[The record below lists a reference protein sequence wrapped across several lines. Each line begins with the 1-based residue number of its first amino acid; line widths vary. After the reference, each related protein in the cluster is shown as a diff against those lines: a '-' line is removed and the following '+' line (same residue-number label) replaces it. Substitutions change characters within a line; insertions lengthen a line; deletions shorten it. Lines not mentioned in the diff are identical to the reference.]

1 MKKEDKI
8 IVGGGAATTT
18 AGAAVALGGKAT
30 LWAIFSAGPGAAL
43 TGAAETSA
51 FLAWCGGGALSAGG
65 GGMAA
70 GSALLAALGPV
81 GWGIAAV
88 GATAAGIGIYRA
100 RRRKKEV
107 ALSSKE
113 SISECEEYE

>member
-1 MKKEDKI
+1 MKKKDKAL
-8 IVGGGAATTT
+8 VGGGSAASLTGT
-18 AGAAVALGGKAT
+18 AVALGGKAA

-51 FLAWCGGGALSAGG
+51 FLAWCGGGSLAAGG

-81 GWGIAAV
+81 GLGVAGV
-88 GATAAGIGIYRA
+88 GAVAAGIGIYRA
-100 RRRKKEV
+100 RKNRK
-107 ALSSKE
+107 SNQ
-113 SISECEEYE
+113 

>member
-1 MKKEDKI
+1 MAKFEKTL
-8 IVGGGAATTT
+8 VGGGTATTAT
-18 AGAAVALGGKAT
+18 GTAVALGGKTA

-51 FLAWCGGGALSAGG
+51 FLAWCGGGSLAAGG

-81 GWGIAAV
+81 GLGVAGIGV
-88 GATAAGIGIYRA
+88 VSAGIGIYKA
-100 RRRKKEV
+100 KKNRKNK
-107 ALSSKE
+107 LQ
-113 SISECEEYE
+113 

>member
-1 MKKEDKI
+1 MEKKEKRL
-8 IVGGGAATTT
+8 VGGGTVTT
-18 AGAAVALGGKAT
+18 AAGTAVALGGKTA

-51 FLAWCGGGALSAGG
+51 FLAWCGGGSLAAGG

-81 GWGIAAV
+81 GLGIAAV
-88 GATAAGIGIYRA
+88 GAGFAGYGLWKA
-100 RRRKKEV
+100 KKNKRIQNAQET
-107 ALSSKE
+107 
-113 SISECEEYE
+113 Y